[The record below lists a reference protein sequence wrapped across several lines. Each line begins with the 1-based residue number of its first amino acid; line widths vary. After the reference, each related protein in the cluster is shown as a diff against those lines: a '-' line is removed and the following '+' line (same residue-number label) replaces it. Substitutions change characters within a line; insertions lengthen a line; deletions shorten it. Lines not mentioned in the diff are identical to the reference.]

1 MAKGRSSKQG
11 SKHPS
16 VRRSPCRSLA
26 RSLTRSRGRSVGRP
40 SVARQRAAACDATSR
55 RSETPLPIRRVR
67 TETAF
72 SRIGPRRASAL
83 AFSDFIGAFDN
94 TRCPRSSGK
103 GASVLR
109 QRDNISSLPSCRR
122 PTAPSIPRPSTPRVM
137 ISLRTST
144 LRASLRRTMSTLPA
158 GHMPR
163 VVRAPQC
170 THALPPHRNKSNA
183 HVPRLTT
190 A

>member
-1 MAKGRSSKQG
+1 MSLS
-11 SKHPS
+11 
-16 VRRSPCRSLA
+16 RSLA
-26 RSLTRSRGRSVGRP
+26 RSRRRAVGRSVGR
-40 SVARQRAAACDATSR
+40 SVAGQRAAACDATSR
-55 RSETPLPIRRVR
+55 RSETPVPIRRVR

-109 QRDNISSLPSCRR
+109 QRDNIRPLPSCRR

-163 VVRAPQC
+163 VVRAPQDA
-170 THALPPHRNKSNA
+170 HARS
-183 HVPRLTT
+183 RLIAISPMRTCRV
-190 A
+190 